1 MTRRDFE
8 LIAAV
13 IAGQAVIPHARVGRT
28 SVYTTNVFKSDRAH
42 AAFASM
48 MADALAETNPRFDR
62 GRFIAAC
69 QPRWTV
75 GTRHANAWERAA
87 S

>member
-8 LIAAV
+8 LIATA
-13 IAGQAVIPHARVGRT
+13 IAASGSR
-28 SVYTTNVFKSDRAH
+28 FKSDAAH
-42 AAFASM
+42 VGFASD
-48 MADALAETNPRFDR
+48 MADALAWTNPRFDR
-62 GRFIAAC
+62 CRFLKAC
-69 QPRWTV
+69 QPSWTV

>member
-1 MTRRDFE
+1 MSRRDFE
-8 LIAAV
+8 LIAQV
-13 IAGQAVIPHARVGRT
+13 IRDSSNR
-28 SVYTTNVFKSDRAH
+28 FKSDTAH
-42 AAFASM
+42 AGFAAA
-48 MADALAETNPRFDR
+48 MAHALEVTNPRFDR
-62 GRFIAAC
+62 CRFLEAC

>member
-8 LIAAV
+8 LIAQV
-13 IAGQAVIPHARVGRT
+13 IAASGSR
-28 SVYTTNVFKSDRAH
+28 FKSDTAH
-42 AAFASM
+42 AGFAAD
-48 MADALAETNPRFDR
+48 MADALAWTKPRFDR

-69 QPRWTV
+69 QPSWTV
-75 GTRHANAWERAA
+75 GTRHANAWERTA